1 MILFI
6 RIQVVNKPSICW
18 NTRSEKGV
26 VTGKIVLTK
35 HVVQTFK
42 LNSFCASFFL
52 S

>member
-1 MILFI
+1 MILFV

-18 NTRSEKGV
+18 NTSEKGA
-26 VTGKIVLTK
+26 VTGKIVLTQ

-42 LNSFCASFFL
+42 LSSFCASFFL